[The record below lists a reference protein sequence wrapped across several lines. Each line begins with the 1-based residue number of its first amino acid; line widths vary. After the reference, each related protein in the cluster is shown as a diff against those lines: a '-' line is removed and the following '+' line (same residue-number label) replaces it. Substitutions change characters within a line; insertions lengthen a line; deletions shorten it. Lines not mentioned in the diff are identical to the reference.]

1 MCVQFYFRLNFAL
14 SDSEIPLN
22 SLRIG
27 TYDLRSRMLH
37 DIVLKILY
45 NKIQIW
51 PLSSKSHKSFCFS
64 RYAGLI
70 CLHKLCAARYFG
82 L

>member
-37 DIVLKILY
+37 DIVLRILY
-45 NKIQIW
+45 NKIQI
-51 PLSSKSHKSFCFS
+51 
-64 RYAGLI
+64 
-70 CLHKLCAARYFG
+70 
-82 L
+82 